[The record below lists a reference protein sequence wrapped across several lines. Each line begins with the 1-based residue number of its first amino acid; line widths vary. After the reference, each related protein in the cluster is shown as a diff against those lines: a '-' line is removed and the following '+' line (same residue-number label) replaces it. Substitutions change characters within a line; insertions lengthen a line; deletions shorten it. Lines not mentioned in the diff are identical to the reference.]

1 MFKPATRKAARLRMA
16 IDGPAGSGKTFTG
29 LRFAH
34 ALGKRVAVID
44 TEHGSASKYLGEAP
58 DGTPFAFDVVE
69 LASFSPTEYTQLIE
83 VAGKSGYDVLL
94 IDSLSH
100 AWEGKD
106 GALELVDRKGGNSF
120 TAWKDITPMH
130 RRMVEAILASPC
142 HVIATMRSK
151 VEYVLEEDS
160 RGKKIPRR
168 VGMAPVQRAGMEY
181 EFDLYCS
188 MDHSHTLT
196 VSKSRC
202 RAVTDAVVVNPSVSF
217 IQPVLTWLSEGT
229 QPEVSQPEPSFAP
242 AGKPAGMDDSQ
253 REELD
258 RLTAALNIAPS
269 AFAKRIREKYG
280 VTDWHDL
287 THKQASEIISSLED
301 RLAKQSEKQPA

>member
-1 MFKPATRKAARLRMA
+1 MFKPATKKSSRLRMA

-34 ALGKRVAVID
+34 ALGQRIAVID
-44 TEHGSASKYLGEAP
+44 TEHGSASKYLGESP
-58 DGTPFAFDVVE
+58 DGVPFAFDVVE
-69 LASFSPTEYTQLIE
+69 PTAFSPSEYTQLIE
-83 VAGKSGYDVLL
+83 MAGKAGYDVLL

-120 TAWKDITPMH
+120 TAWKDVTPLH

-142 HVIATMRSK
+142 HVVATMRSK

-160 RGKKIPRR
+160 RGKKVPRR

-188 MDHSHTLT
+188 MDLSHTLT

-202 RAVTDAVVVNPSVSF
+202 RAVTDAVVVSPGAAFVV
-217 IQPVLTWLSEGT
+217 PVLTWLADGV
-229 QPEVSQPEPSFAP
+229 QPELVAKQPTSGDPTPRPISYE
-242 AGKPAGMDDSQ
+242 Q
-253 REELD
+253 RERIDELANT
-258 RLTAALNIAPS
+258 L
-269 AFAKRIREKYG
+269 G
-280 VTDWHDL
+280 VTPAQMVAGITKKFGVSNWHAL
-287 THKQASEIISSLED
+287 TYKQASEVINGMEA
-301 RLAKQSEKQPA
+301 RLQPA